1 MGPDIR
7 YAKTSDGVH
16 VAYAVLGEGP
26 PLVFCPP
33 MVWCIEWAF
42 EDPACARFLG
52 RLAEFS
58 RVILFDKR
66 GTGHSDPMLTA
77 PTLEE
82 RAEDVTA
89 VMDAAMADQAT
100 LFGCSEGGSMALLFA
115 ATHPERTTGLITW
128 STFVRAAGRLEDG
141 APFIAIPELIELWAQ
156 LLAENW
162 GTGTDP
168 FGNPIAGAP
177 ESRSVARRQQL
188 TASPAMARATAELNG
203 KIDIRPILP
212 SIRVPTLVMHREG
225 ELSIRPE
232 HGRYIAEHIDGARYL
247 ELPGDHHFPWEG
259 DMDRGVVETQEFV
272 TGVRPEAYVD
282 RVLATVMITDLVEST
297 DHAARIGDPQWKN
310 VIDRHDRVVRSAIER
325 ARGTYLRS
333 TGDGAIATFDG
344 PSRAVRCAK
353 DIVDGLEKIGLSC
366 RIGLHAG
373 EIELMDDNITGMAVH
388 IAERVAKL
396 AGAKEVLVSST
407 VRDLAVGSGIH
418 FHDLGEHDLKGVPEP
433 WRIFRAK
440 IA

>member
-1 MGPDIR
+1 VGPDIR

-16 VAYAVLGEGP
+16 IAYAVIGDGP

-33 MVWCIEWAF
+33 MVWAIEWGF

-58 RVILFDKR
+58 RLVLFDKR
-66 GTGHSDPMLTA
+66 GTGHSDPILGA

-82 RAEDVTA
+82 RAADLEA
-89 VMDAAMADQAT
+89 VMDAAMVDRAT
-100 LFGCSEGGSMALLFA
+100 VFGCSEGGSMALLFA
-115 ATHPERTTGLITW
+115 ATHPERTSGLITW

-141 APFIAIPELIELWAQ
+141 VPFIAVPELFPMWAEL
-156 LLAENW
+156 LEKHW
-162 GTGTDP
+162 GTGTDA
-168 FGNPIAGAP
+168 FGGIIPGSP
-177 ESRSVARRQQL
+177 EARSVARRQQL
-188 TASPAMARATAELNG
+188 AASPAMARATAEVNA

-212 SIRVPTLVMHREG
+212 AIRVPTLVMHRQG

-232 HGRYIAEHIDGARYL
+232 HGRFIAENIDGARYL

-259 DMDRGVVETQEFV
+259 DMDRGIVETQEFV
-272 TGVRPEAYVD
+272 TGVRPEAFID
-282 RVLATVMITDLVEST
+282 RVLATVMITDLVDST
-297 DHAARIGDPQWKN
+297 DHAARVGDPQWKN
-310 VIDRHDRVVRSAIER
+310 VIDRHDRLVRNAIER

-353 DIVDGLEKIGLSC
+353 DIVDELERIGLLC

-373 EIELMDDNITGMAVH
+373 EIELMEDNITGMAVH
-388 IAERVAKL
+388 IAERVTKL

-433 WRIFRAK
+433 WRIYRAK

>member
-1 MGPDIR
+1 
-7 YAKTSDGVH
+7 
-16 VAYAVLGEGP
+16 
-26 PLVFCPP
+26 
-33 MVWCIEWAF
+33 
-42 EDPACARFLG
+42 
-52 RLAEFS
+52 
-58 RVILFDKR
+58 
-66 GTGHSDPMLTA
+66 
-77 PTLEE
+77 
-82 RAEDVTA
+82 
-89 VMDAAMADQAT
+89 
-100 LFGCSEGGSMALLFA
+100 
-115 ATHPERTTGLITW
+115 
-128 STFVRAAGRLEDG
+128 
-141 APFIAIPELIELWAQ
+141 
-156 LLAENW
+156 
-162 GTGTDP
+162 
-168 FGNPIAGAP
+168 
-177 ESRSVARRQQL
+177 
-188 TASPAMARATAELNG
+188 
-203 KIDIRPILP
+203 
-212 SIRVPTLVMHREG
+212 
-225 ELSIRPE
+225 
-232 HGRYIAEHIDGARYL
+232 
-247 ELPGDHHFPWEG
+247 
-259 DMDRGVVETQEFV
+259 MDRGVVETQEFV